1 MRRLVVTTIVE
12 PYEES
17 TIYENLIET
26 FKMSPAEIHTLNN
39 GTELSVVE
47 SETVDGRVIT
57 KVRIEEMK

>member
-26 FKMSPAEIHTLNN
+26 FKMSSAEIHTLNN